1 MKVLSSLGAALTL
14 LGAISFV
21 WHVDPAGVG
30 SGPSLICFAVGG
42 ATMLL
47 HLLLTSRRTRP
58 SSTVARLW
66 RPTV

>member
-14 LGAISFV
+14 LGALSFV
-21 WHVDPAGVG
+21 WHVAPAGVG
-30 SGPSLICFAVGG
+30 SGPSLICFAVGA

-47 HLLLTSRRTRP
+47 HLLLTSRRARP
-58 SSTVARLW
+58 SSTVARMW